1 MVGLVLLAVGAQ
13 IARNWI
19 ALDAIGVHAS
29 VLDAVAVL
37 IAMVVLSQLP
47 IGPAVGATAVM
58 AILGA
63 NGMALSA
70 AAGRAAHRHRA
81 RGHALLRRLGAGRPL
96 PAHTRATALA

>member
-1 MVGLVLLAVGAQ
+1 MLLAVGAQ

-37 IAMVVLSQLP
+37 IAMVVLGRGP
-47 IGPAVGATAVM
+47 IGPAVGAAAVM

-70 AAGRAAHRHRA
+70 AAGVLLRHRA
-81 RGHALLRRLGAGRPL
+81 RGHALLRCLGAGGPL
-96 PAHTRATALA
+96 PAHARHRPR